1 MCGFHLGR
9 WILNYNICRRWV
21 CGPLTTC
28 SHCSKGQLVGLL
40 GVVQVAHL
48 ADAVDPVTHVRLRL
62 CRQVVGALGR
72 LDVEHVLELLL
83 AVLQPQAAVHLLALI
98 QIDDALQLAAVWVG
112 VVFEAE
118 LLRYLAL
125 LQREPP
131 ASPAL
136 KGWKSKEYESELHS
150 W

>member
-1 MCGFHLGR
+1 M
-9 WILNYNICRRWV
+9 
-21 CGPLTTC
+21 
-28 SHCSKGQLVGLL
+28 
-40 GVVQVAHL
+40 AHL

-62 CRQVVGALGR
+62 GRQVVGALGR

-98 QIDDALQLAAVWVG
+98 QIDDALQLAALLVG

-125 LQREPP
+125 LQREPS

-136 KGWKSKEYESELHS
+136 KGLNNKRCELL
-150 W
+150 